1 MEIKES
7 LKMQEK
13 EGKAIGAINTA
24 AVSKVA
30 PLYGN
35 PCNFCL
41 TNWKSPILAVMGDYQ
56 SGGEKSF

>member
-1 MEIKES
+1 
-7 LKMQEK
+7 MQEK